1 MNCIF
6 VLYDCWLVKA
16 SALLVY
22 VLDFFFL
29 LDAVPIFNRRLMRIE
44 LNGFATTCLWTSSN
58 YSLGC
63 SSSWDYIATDAS
75 CEDIEV
81 TCSMILSTTS
91 RTYIFGWIVSFM
103 SFNARS
109 FIASLMLSPMKF
121 MLCYQSN
128 KHYTVFVQHIVCT
141 M

>member
-1 MNCIF
+1 MQQRAYELQAIIR
-6 VLYDCWLVKA
+6 
-16 SALLVY
+16 
-22 VLDFFFL
+22 
-29 LDAVPIFNRRLMRIE
+29 LDAQALENILPL
-44 LNGFATTCLWTSSN
+44 
-58 YSLGC
+58 
-63 SSSWDYIATDAS
+63 DAS

-81 TCSMILSTTS
+81 TCSMILYTTC